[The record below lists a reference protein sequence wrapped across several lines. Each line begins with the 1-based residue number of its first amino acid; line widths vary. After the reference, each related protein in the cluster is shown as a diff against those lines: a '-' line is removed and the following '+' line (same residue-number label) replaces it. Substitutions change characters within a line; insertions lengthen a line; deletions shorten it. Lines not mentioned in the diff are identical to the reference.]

1 MLLPAGLDGLLVA
14 GGRAFGTTSGGAGP
28 GSCHALRRDRLR
40 SCSSWRAQGV
50 CRWAPD
56 PAAIHLCHLPAS
68 AWTEVSARHFA
79 RKLTER
85 KLTEDELKTA
95 ATYFPT
101 KSGIHFMSA
110 IRDERD
116 ARRRGDSSFRRKEH
130 DERRDSEFQAFL
142 KTSAGRKFLTPGS
155 ADDSAWSDQSI
166 NEIAQRR
173 IAEAL
178 AACPKS

>member
-1 MLLPAGLDGLLVA
+1 
-14 GGRAFGTTSGGAGP
+14 
-28 GSCHALRRDRLR
+28 
-40 SCSSWRAQGV
+40 
-50 CRWAPD
+50 
-56 PAAIHLCHLPAS
+56 LCHLPAS